1 MKIIAIILAALLGIC
16 VITHWVMPKPAV
28 AQEVKIKPL
37 PPMPMAR
44 ADLGWTLGSRYTFNA
59 DDSINNNMRVFARKN
74 FLERHSLEL
83 AWTRDVGN
91 TANFFRYSTQEGRSY
106 RNTGDIFI
114 EYSYSF

>member
-16 VITHWVMPKPAV
+16 VVTHLITSKPAA

-59 DDSINNNMRVFARKN
+59 DDNINNNMRVFVRKN

-91 TANFFRYSTQEGRSY
+91 TANFFRYGTQEGRSY
-106 RNTGDIFI
+106 RNTGDIFV